1 MKFKTT
7 QKAIKANYTN
17 IICVGYC
24 DLPHL
29 LTYENP
35 IAYTVRREGWGA
47 DIYEVN
53 SNTVIVTGYAPFGNI
68 RPDYNI
74 VQRYEQDA
82 KHVCYAHCD
91 WEYSELKSC
100 LGKLIQEFISE
111 VCNEKKN

>member
-17 IICVGYC
+17 IIYVGYC
-24 DLPHL
+24 DLQHL

-53 SNTVIVTGYAPFGNI
+53 SNTAIVTGYAPFGNVHPAYDVV
-68 RPDYNI
+68 R
-74 VQRYEQDA
+74 RYDNTA
-82 KHVCYAHCD
+82 KHILYAHCD
-91 WEYSELKSC
+91 WEYEELKHC
-100 LGKLIQEFISE
+100 LGEMIQNFILE
-111 VCNEKKN
+111 VCTK

>member
-17 IICVGYC
+17 VIYVGYC
-24 DLPHL
+24 DLQHL

-53 SNTVIVTGYAPFGNI
+53 NNTVIVTGYAPFGNI
-68 RPDYNI
+68 RPDYDT
-74 VQRYEQDA
+74 VQKYEAMA
-82 KHVCYAHCD
+82 KHVCYEHCN
-91 WEYSELKSC
+91 YNKLKSC
-100 LGKLIQEFISE
+100 RGELIQEFISV
-111 VCNEKKN
+111 VCAK